1 MTRSELAQ
9 NHPNAKMH
17 VTDGGSTIAIDNGDI
32 VAVCKNPGDIK
43 GSQLLQF
50 AVKNGGNK
58 LDSYDGNHGFYI
70 KNGFEPVSWC
80 KWDQSFAPD
89 GWEEANCKA
98 ENIIFYKYTG
108 RESEYKT
115 PADFYKAIPASKD
128 FDTAYEERD
137 KNL

>member
-17 VTDGGSTIAIDNGDI
+17 VTDGSSTIAIDNGNI

-43 GSQLLQF
+43 GNQLLQF

-80 KWDQSFAPD
+80 KWDQRYASD
-89 GWEEANCKA
+89 GWEEAKVEA

-108 RESEYKT
+108 KESEYKT
-115 PADFYKAIPASKD
+115 PDDFYKAIPASKD
-128 FDTAYEERD
+128 YDTASEERD